1 MSNPVIIGIGSPFGA
16 DRAGWDVID
25 YIDEHH
31 ANRCKLVK
39 VDNAAKLLPYMNAN
53 DHVIMIDAIRGR
65 ADQARIVQI
74 GIDDIADTIDR
85 FSSHGI
91 GIADVLRLATTLGQ
105 LPERLMILGLNIGDD
120 KDIAL
125 PADDV
130 KLMAGMVLDKA
141 GLLEKEP
148 S

>member
-1 MSNPVIIGIGSPFGA
+1 
-16 DRAGWDVID
+16 
-25 YIDEHH
+25 
-31 ANRCKLVK
+31 
-39 VDNAAKLLPYMNAN
+39 
-53 DHVIMIDAIRGR
+53 
-65 ADQARIVQI
+65 
-74 GIDDIADTIDR
+74 
-85 FSSHGI
+85 
-91 GIADVLRLATTLGQ
+91 
-105 LPERLMILGLNIGDD
+105 MILGLNIGDD